1 MGSKTF
7 TSRRKPTKPTTGAQT
22 TTTTTTGEHQATQ
35 MTANPNR
42 HSKTG
47 TKRSN

>member
-22 TTTTTTGEHQATQ
+22 TTTTGAHQATQ
-35 MTANPNR
+35 MTANPSR

>member
-22 TTTTTTGEHQATQ
+22 TTTTAGEHQATQ
-35 MTANPNR
+35 MIANQNR

-47 TKRSN
+47 IKRNN

>member
-22 TTTTTTGEHQATQ
+22 TTTTTGAHQATQ
-35 MTANPNR
+35 MIANQNR
-42 HSKTG
+42 HLKTG